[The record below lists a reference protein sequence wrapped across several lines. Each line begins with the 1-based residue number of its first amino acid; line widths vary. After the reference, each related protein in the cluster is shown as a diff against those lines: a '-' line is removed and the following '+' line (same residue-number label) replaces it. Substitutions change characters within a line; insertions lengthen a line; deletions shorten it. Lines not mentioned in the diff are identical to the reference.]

1 MVVRHSPTDSRGLD
15 LLLHC
20 GVQRFIPLPSPQ
32 ALGDCPDRVSPL
44 RDQTAEANEMA
55 SHNECSIEEGRRQPT
70 VGNIAASNRST
81 GGVKTAALAN
91 TVLAF

>member
-1 MVVRHSPTDSRGLD
+1 MRN
-15 LLLHC
+15 
-20 GVQRFIPLPSPQ
+20 
-32 ALGDCPDRVSPL
+32 
-44 RDQTAEANEMA
+44 QTAVANEMA

-81 GGVKTAALAN
+81 GDVKTAALTN